1 MADGFFT
8 EPSKIEEGNMELSPG
23 TKIDDLLRVYPFLMD
38 FLLEKS
44 PKFKHLSNPIM
55 RKTIGKVATLN
66 QVATIG
72 KLDMETLLDGIAQ
85 EIRENTGDT
94 VTIKKD
100 SSSGSAEPLMDPEA
114 RQEILKDIIKDLHKG
129 EDMEGLKERFR
140 QLIQDVSPSEI
151 ANMEQRLIE
160 EGLPETE
167 VKRLCDVH
175 VAVFKESLERQEIP
189 GAPVGH
195 PVHTFTLENRAS
207 EGIMDNID
215 AILNKI
221 GTPPDETSF
230 KDTQNDLKD
239 LVAQLSQIDL
249 HYLRKENQ
257 LFPLLEAHDISG
269 PSSVMWAIHDDIR
282 ALLKKA
288 RDQLTRM
295 EPSET
300 AATLKELNATIRDMN
315 YKEENILYL
324 MSLETLSEADW
335 GKVKQGEEEIG
346 YAWILPEG
354 EWSPKI
360 GEEKTD
366 TVGPDKIHLDAGYLT
381 QELINLILTHLPVDL
396 TLVDEND
403 RVAYYSQGEE
413 RIFPRSLAIIGRE
426 VQRCHPPDSVHI
438 VNKILDTFKKGEK
451 DNAEFWI
458 QLQGK
463 FILIRYLALRSKD
476 GVYKGCLEVS
486 QDVTGIRQLE
496 GERRLLDWA

>member
-1 MADGFFT
+1 
-8 EPSKIEEGNMELSPG
+8 MELSPG
-23 TKIDDLLRVYPFLMD
+23 TKVDDILRVYPFLMD

-66 QVATIG
+66 QVASIG
-72 KLDMETLLDGIAQ
+72 KLDMETLLDGIAR

-94 VTIKKD
+94 VTINKD
-100 SSSGSAEPLMDPEA
+100 FASESAEPFTDPGA

-151 ANMEQRLIE
+151 AHMEQRLIE

-175 VAVFKESLERQEIP
+175 VAVFKEALERQEIP
-189 GAPVGH
+189 GAPIGH
-195 PVHTFTLENRAS
+195 PVHTFMLENRAS
-207 EGIMDNID
+207 EEIMDNID
-215 AILNKI
+215 ASLDKI

-230 KDTQNDLKD
+230 KDNQKDLKN
-239 LVAQLSQIDL
+239 LVAQLSKIDL

-269 PSSVMWAIHDDIR
+269 PSQVMWAIHDDIR

-288 RDQLTRM
+288 QDQLTRM

-300 AATLKELNATIRDMN
+300 STTLKELNAIIRDMI

-346 YAWILPEG
+346 YAWIRPEG
-354 EWSPKI
+354 DWAPKI
-360 GEEKTD
+360 GEDKTD
-366 TVGPDKIHLDAGYLT
+366 AVGPGKIHLDAGYLT

-403 RVAYYSQGEE
+403 RVAYYSQGKE
-413 RIFPRSLAIIGRE
+413 RIFPRSLGIIGRE
-426 VQRCHPPDSVHI
+426 VQRCHPPDSVHV

-458 QLQGK
+458 QLEGK
-463 FILIRYLALRSKD
+463 FILIRYIALRSKD

-496 GERRLLDWA
+496 GERRLLDWV

>member
-1 MADGFFT
+1 M
-8 EPSKIEEGNMELSPG
+8 EEGNMELSPG
-23 TKIDDLLRVYPFLMD
+23 TKVDDLLRVYPFLMD
-38 FLLEKS
+38 YFLEKS

-72 KLDMETLLDGIAQ
+72 KLDMETLLDEIAQ
-85 EIRENTGDT
+85 EIGENTGDT
-94 VTIKKD
+94 VTIKKP
-100 SSSGSAEPLMDPEA
+100 SLSESAEPFTDPGA
-114 RQEILKDIIKDLHKG
+114 REEVLKDIIKDLHKG
-129 EDMEGLKERFR
+129 EDMESLKERFR
-140 QLIQDVSPSEI
+140 KLIEDVSPSEI

-195 PVHTFTLENRAS
+195 PVHTFMKENRAS
-207 EGIMDNID
+207 EEIMDKID
-215 AILNKI
+215 GILDKI

-230 KDTQNDLKD
+230 KDNINALEDL
-239 LVAQLSQIDL
+239 LENLSRIDI

-269 PSSVMWAIHDDIR
+269 PSQVMWAIHDDIR

-288 RDQLTRM
+288 RDQLTQM
-295 EPSET
+295 EPSEAT
-300 AATLKELNATIRDMN
+300 ATLRELNATIRDMI

-346 YAWILPEG
+346 YAWILPDA

-360 GEEKTD
+360 GEEKSDVT
-366 TVGPDKIHLDAGYLT
+366 GPEKIHLDAGYLT
-381 QELINLILTHLPVDL
+381 QELINLILTNLPVDL
-396 TLVDEND
+396 TLVDESD
-403 RVAYYSQGEE
+403 RVAYYSQGKE
-413 RIFPRSLAIIGRE
+413 RIFPRSLGIIGRE
-426 VQRCHPPDSVHI
+426 VQRCHPPDSVHV
-438 VNKILDTFKKGEK
+438 VNKILDSFKKGEK
-451 DNAEFWI
+451 DSAEFWI

-463 FILIRYLALRSKD
+463 FILIRYVALRNQD

-486 QDVTGIRQLE
+486 QDVTRIRQLE

>member
-1 MADGFFT
+1 
-8 EPSKIEEGNMELSPG
+8 MELSPG
-23 TKIDDLLRVYPFLMD
+23 TKVDDLLRVYPFLMD
-38 FLLEKS
+38 FFLEKS

-72 KLDMETLLDGIAQ
+72 KLDMGTLLEGIAQ

-94 VTIKKD
+94 VTINVE
-100 SSSGSAEPLMDPEA
+100 SPSGPAEPFSDPGVRE
-114 RQEILKDIIKDLHKG
+114 EILKDIIKDLHKG

-195 PVHTFTLENRAS
+195 PVNTFMLENRAS
-207 EGIMDNID
+207 EEIMDNID
-215 AILNKI
+215 ALLNKM

-230 KDTQNDLKD
+230 KDAHNDLKD
-239 LVAQLSQIDL
+239 LIEQLSQIDL

-282 ALLKKA
+282 VLLKKA
-288 RDQLTRM
+288 QDQLTRM

-300 AATLKELNATIRDMN
+300 ASTLKELTATIRDMI

-324 MSLETLSEADW
+324 MSLETLSDADW

-346 YAWILPEG
+346 YAWIRPEG
-354 EWSPKI
+354 DWAPKI
-360 GEEKTD
+360 GEDKTD
-366 TVGPDKIHLDAGYLT
+366 AFGPEKIHLDAGYLT

-403 RVAYYSQGEE
+403 RVAYYSQGKE
-413 RIFPRSLAIIGRE
+413 RIFPRSLGIIGRE

-438 VNKILDTFKKGEK
+438 VNKILDAFKKGEK
-451 DNAEFWI
+451 DSAEFWI
-458 QLQGK
+458 ELQGK
-463 FILIRYLALRSKD
+463 FILIRYVALRNQD
-476 GVYKGCLEVS
+476 GTYKGCLEVS